1 MNKVISI
8 ISPSYQSYPFI
19 RENVESVRRQRVA
32 VYEHVIMDGGS
43 NDGTVGYLESLE
55 LPYRLTWVS
64 EPDKGQTDAI
74 NKAIE
79 KSSGEIVGW
88 LNSDDEYCDS
98 ILQEVVSLFDANSD
112 VDIIHGDVLIID
124 EKSQRI
130 GLSKGKPIK
139 SPKDLLTD
147 NPIKQPG
154 LFFRREVF
162 EKLGK
167 LNVDLNYVMDREYWL
182 RALINGCKF
191 HYLAKP
197 LAKFRLIKG
206 TKSFE
211 SNEDFRLE
219 WIRIITDNKEKLA
232 LGEQEFRCAVN
243 ENLGSYFYQRALK
256 KPGLNKDFL
265 FFMFKAFYKSKS
277 LRTNLGFYK
286 VWGLGIVGIGRN
298 RYAKYRRD

>member
-1 MNKVISI
+1 
-8 ISPSYQSYPFI
+8 
-19 RENVESVRRQRVA
+19 
-32 VYEHVIMDGGS
+32 MDGGS
-43 NDGTVGYLESLE
+43 KDETVKYLESLR
-55 LPYRLTWVS
+55 LPYPLLWVS
-64 EPDKGQTDAI
+64 EPDDGQTDAI

-98 ILQEVVSLFDANSD
+98 VLQEIMSLFDANPD

-124 EKSQRI
+124 EKSERI
-130 GLSKGKPIK
+130 GLSKGKPVK

-162 EKLGK
+162 ETLGK
-167 LNVDLNYVMDREYWL
+167 LNVSLNYVMDREYWI
-182 RALINGCKF
+182 RALLNGYKF

-197 LAKFRLIKG
+197 LAKFRLIGG
-206 TKSFE
+206 TKTFE

-219 WIRIITDNKEKLA
+219 WIKIITVNKDKLA
-232 LGEQEFRCAVN
+232 LSGQELRSSVN
-243 ENLGSYFYQRALK
+243 ENIGSYFYQRALK
-256 KPGLNKDFL
+256 KPGLNKEFL
-265 FFMFKAFYKSKS
+265 FSMFKAFYRSKS

-298 RYAKYRRD
+298 RYAKYR

>member
-19 RENVESVRRQRVA
+19 RENVESVRRQSVA

-79 KSSGEIVGW
+79 KSSGEIIGW
-88 LNSDDEYCDS
+88 LNSDDEYCDTVFQE
-98 ILQEVVSLFDANSD
+98 ILNIFEANPD
-112 VDIIHGDVLIID
+112 IDIIHGDVLIID
-124 EKSQRI
+124 EHSEQI
-130 GLSKGKPIK
+130 GLSKGYSVA
-139 SPKDLLTD
+139 SPKDILTD

-182 RALINGCKF
+182 RALINGYKF

-219 WIRIITDNKEKLA
+219 WIKIITKNKEKLT
-232 LGEQEFRCAVN
+232 LGEQEFRSAVN
-243 ENLGSYFYQRALK
+243 DNLGSYFYQRALK
-256 KPGLNKDFL
+256 KPGLNKEFL
-265 FFMFKAFYKSKS
+265 FSMIKAFYKSKS
-277 LRTNLGFYK
+277 LRTNLGFYM
-286 VWGLGIVGIGRN
+286 VWGLGIVGIRRN
-298 RYAKYRRD
+298 RYAKYR

>member
-1 MNKVISI
+1 MSKKVSI

-19 RENVESVRRQRVA
+19 RENVESVQRLGA
-32 VYEHVIMDGGS
+32 PIYEHIIMDGGS
-43 NDGTVGYLESLE
+43 KDETVKYLESLR
-55 LPYRLTWVS
+55 LPYPLLWVS
-64 EPDKGQTDAI
+64 EPDDGQTDAI

-98 ILQEVVSLFDANSD
+98 VLQEIMSLFDANPD

-124 EKSQRI
+124 EKSERI
-130 GLSKGKPIK
+130 GLSKGKPVK

-162 EKLGK
+162 ETLGK
-167 LNVDLNYVMDREYWL
+167 LNVSLNYVMDREYWI
-182 RALINGCKF
+182 RALLNGYKF

-197 LAKFRLIKG
+197 LAKFRLIGG
-206 TKSFE
+206 TKTFE

-219 WIRIITDNKEKLA
+219 WIKIITDNKDKLA
-232 LGEQEFRCAVN
+232 LSEQEFRSAVN

-256 KPGLNKDFL
+256 KPGLNKKFL
-265 FFMFKAFYKSKS
+265 FSMFKAFYRSKT

-298 RYAKYRRD
+298 RYAKYR